1 MASNHCVQSNFQKRF
16 QQSAR
21 KSALAL
27 AIASAVS
34 VSPAVLAQQ
43 QNLEEITVTGT
54 RLRVTDG
61 MASPT
66 PVTSLTTLELMNFEP
81 GGTVAEQLD
90 ALPQFFNTGT
100 AARGGPTLFGDGGG
114 SYLDMRGLGRNRTLV
129 LLDGARVVPAE
140 KRGTVNVDNIPT
152 ALVKSVDVITGGAS
166 AAYGA
171 DALGGVTN
179 FVLDREFQGLDV
191 SVSTG
196 MNEAEGDGKNYN
208 MSIAGGFDMGEK
220 WNFIGSVKVTH
231 IDEVY
236 RAKENLSSDWFRQW
250 GTITNP
256 DPSGP
261 NRITVPWVAP
271 IDRSP
276 SGVISA
282 RGSALNGLQFT
293 DDGAGVRPFIL
304 GDVTSSGRGA
314 STSGGPDAM
323 RYSRAT
329 SSPVTGNEVNNR
341 TGFAAL
347 QYQATDAFSVYGQA
361 IIGRTESASIAE
373 HASFARRSPWYQ
385 TIYRSNP
392 YIPGFI
398 SETESVPGSVAGI
411 MDAEGLT
418 SFRLNKDGSY
428 LGQTEVSA
436 GEYSNTVFT
445 LESYTAG
452 FNFDMANGWAL
463 SGSYQTGESRKRGGE
478 YPSSR
483 VDREALSRDAV
494 IDPANGSIV
503 CNVQLVNP
511 SEANLANSVRVQG
524 REAKRGE
531 TPTGMPLASPIGLDN
546 SIRDCVPYNAMGT
559 EGMSQAAWDYMHTPK
574 IADSWVKMDFAEV
587 LLQGDAYEGWG
598 YGPVS
603 FATGVTWRDQSFHD
617 EFPNPVVD
625 LGGPPLNDPA
635 LGIRGIAPLY
645 ESGTAN
651 LHQFST
657 ISLLDGGYDVTELF
671 GELNVPI
678 WESGSGNSRVGG
690 NLAFRRSDYSSSG
703 EQDSWKVGL
712 DWQIFEDLRIRA
724 TKSRDVREA
733 AFQERFDVQTGGT
746 FVDDTFTGTNDV
758 LITYQ
763 RGRNPNLN
771 PEEAD
776 TNVIGFVYEPSWV
789 PGLRMSTDWWE
800 VDISGAIDS
809 ITEQQII
816 DNCFDSGGTSSVCAF
831 LHRGT
836 DGVLA
841 SVDAPFL
848 NLSQSYAEGVDFEMA
863 YNYEPN
869 FFGSQQETLSL
880 RLLAGKLLERF
891 DVPPGG
897 VAIDQV
903 GGFAGG
909 TFRPDWTAN
918 LTGRYGVG
926 PWSFTWQQRMTSES
940 LMNIAWVEGV
950 DVDYN
955 TIPFYTFTNLTFRY
969 DGGETIGGGEWN
981 VSLAVNN
988 AFDKNPPVRP
998 GNGTG
1003 SGNYDEYG
1011 RRYQLTLNMS
1021 F

>member
-1 MASNHCVQSNFQKRF
+1 MPSNHRIHYIAQKST
-16 QQSAR
+16 Q

-27 AIASAVS
+27 AIASAVC
-34 VSPAVLAQQ
+34 VSPALTAQE
-43 QNLEEITVTGT
+43 LEEITVTGT
-54 RLRVTDG
+54 RIRVTDG

-90 ALPQFFNTGT
+90 ALPQFFSTGT

-152 ALVKSVDVITGGAS
+152 ALVRSVDVITGGAS

-179 FVLDREFQGLDV
+179 FVLDREFQGLNV

-196 MNEAEGDGKNYN
+196 VNEAELDGQNYN
-208 MSIAGGFDMGEK
+208 MSVAGGFDFGEK
-220 WNFIGSVKVTH
+220 WNFIGSFKGTH

-236 RAKENLSSDWFRQW
+236 RKKSALSSDWFQDW
-250 GTITNP
+250 DTIDNP
-256 DPSGP
+256 DPNGP
-261 NRITVPWVAP
+261 ERITVPWVAR

-293 DDGAGVRPFIL
+293 DDGTGVRPFIL
-304 GDVTSSGRGA
+304 GDITSSGRGA
-314 STSGGPDAM
+314 ETSGGPDAM
-323 RYSRAT
+323 RASRA
-329 SSPVTGNEVNNR
+329 SPSPVTGNEVNNR

-347 QYQATDAFSVYGQA
+347 KYQATETLSMYVQA
-361 IIGRTESASIAE
+361 VIGRTESSSIAE
-373 HASFARRSPWYQ
+373 HASFVRSSPWYQ
-385 TIYRSNP
+385 TIYRTNP
-392 YIPGFI
+392 FIPGYI
-398 SETESVPGSVAGI
+398 SDTESVPGTVAGI

-418 SFRLNKDGSY
+418 SFQMNKQGSY
-428 LGQTEVSA
+428 LGQLEISA
-436 GEYSNTVFT
+436 GEYSHTVFT

-452 FNFDMANGWAL
+452 FNFDLANGWAL

-478 YPSSR
+478 YPSAR
-483 VDREALSRDAV
+483 VDREALSRDAA
-494 IDPANGSIV
+494 IDPATGAIV
-503 CNVQLVNP
+503 CYVQLFNP
-511 SEANLANSVRVQG
+511 TEEELANSSRVQG

-546 SIRDCVPYNAMGT
+546 TVRDCVPHNAMGT
-559 EGMSQAAWDYMHTPK
+559 EGVTQAAWDYMHTDK
-574 IADSWVKMDFAEV
+574 VLDGVVEMDFAEL

-603 FATGVTWRDQSFHD
+603 FAAGVTWREQSFAD

-625 LGGPPLNDPA
+625 LGGPPLNDPS
-635 LGIRGIAPLY
+635 LGIRGIAPFY

-657 ISLLDGGYDVTELF
+657 ISLLEGGYDVTELF

-678 WESGSGNSRVGG
+678 WESGSGNSRIGG

-712 DWQIFEDLRIRA
+712 EWQVFEDLRFRA

-733 AFQERFDVQTGGT
+733 SFQERFDVQTGGT
-746 FVDDTFTGTNDV
+746 FVDDPQTGVNGI
-758 LITYQ
+758 LITFQ
-763 RGRNPNLN
+763 RGRNPDLK

-776 TNVIGFVYEPSWV
+776 TNVFGFVYEPSWMQ
-789 PGLRMSTDWWE
+789 GLRMSVDYWE

-809 ITEQQII
+809 LSEQDIL
-816 DNCFDSGGTSSVCAF
+816 DACFNSGGSSSLCPLILRDTAGQV
-831 LHRGT
+831 
-836 DGVLA
+836 A
-841 SVDAPFL
+841 SVNAPFL
-848 NLSQSYAEGVDFEMA
+848 NLASAYAEGVDFEMA

-869 FFGSQQETLSL
+869 FFDSQAETLSL
-880 RLLAGKLLERF
+880 RLLAGKLLEKY
-891 DVPPGG
+891 DLPPGDS
-897 VAIDQV
+897 VPIDQV
-903 GGFAGG
+903 GRRD
-909 TFRPDWTAN
+909 RPDWTAN
-918 LTGRYGVG
+918 LTARYGVG
-926 PWSFTWQQRMTSES
+926 PWSFTWQQRAISKTYI
-940 LMNIAWVEGV
+940 NNQWVEGV
-950 DVDYN
+950 DIDFNEISLYS
-955 TIPFYTFTNLTFRY
+955 FTNLNVRY
-969 DGGETIGGGEWN
+969 DGGELIGGAEWN

-988 AFDKNPPVRP
+988 AFDKNPPIVP

-1003 SGNYDEYG
+1003 VGNYDQFG
-1011 RRYQLTLNMS
+1011 RRYQLTLNMN